1 MSAGNPTVTIEVTEK
16 ELAYLKSLTGFPSYR
31 FPQLQDKLTAADK
44 DMRQAKRLK
53 NRANKIARKA
63 REAATA

>member
-1 MSAGNPTVTIEVTEK
+1 MSAGNPTVTIAVTEK
-16 ELAYLKSLTGFPSYR
+16 ELAYLSSLTGFPSGR
-31 FPQLQDKLTAADK
+31 FPQLQDKLTAAGK

-63 REAATA
+63 REAAKA